1 MYPQMEMYIHKNI
14 HVFCRNSIISK
25 SFDTKFAKL
34 VYFTSDRTEVMITIN
49 PLTTNDETSTARTTK
64 GRCIWS
70 TVKLPTPKIRLT
82 MMKGKDTTSLQGKEL
97 LLCTESLTMISMI
110 ESVTL
115 QPQVG
120 MNAAKVIIGVTMI
133 DIIIP

>member
-1 MYPQMEMYIHKNI
+1 
-14 HVFCRNSIISK
+14 
-25 SFDTKFAKL
+25 
-34 VYFTSDRTEVMITIN
+34 MITIN

-64 GRCIWS
+64 GRCIWG

-133 DIIIP
+133 DIMIP

>member
-1 MYPQMEMYIHKNI
+1 
-14 HVFCRNSIISK
+14 
-25 SFDTKFAKL
+25 
-34 VYFTSDRTEVMITIN
+34 
-49 PLTTNDETSTARTTK
+49 
-64 GRCIWS
+64 
-70 TVKLPTPKIRLT
+70 

-133 DIIIP
+133 DIMIP